1 MSRYAELFRAMYQSG
16 PDRAGAERSPAPPD
30 YAAFRILLV
39 DDEPSVLKALRR
51 VFHDE
56 ACEVLVANDARQAL
70 LLLETEPVQ
79 LVISDQRMPGM
90 SGAELLR
97 EVKQHWPATQR
108 IMLTGFAD
116 VAELMKV
123 IDEVGV
129 FKFITK
135 PWNDDDLRLTAR
147 LAFRQYQLQLEN
159 QQLRE
164 KNRHQQT
171 KLKDLSTL
179 LYDNCAAQTN
189 LLQKAGLLSA
199 DQLQQAQAAQSAEES
214 LLDCLLRL
222 QIINESALQ
231 RAFAQQLNLP
241 LADLD
246 NAPPTSE
253 MIALLPFDLC
263 QRGRLV
269 PLKLEGRWL
278 QLAMADPSDLLL
290 REHIELLTGLQ
301 LRPQVAS
308 RSAIENWLNKVMPA
322 DSAGLPAAAAAP
334 VPAPWPPARPQIPQL
349 QAGLAA
355 LRQGL
360 ECVEDALQALSAK
373 QPHCPLC
380 GATIETEDAG
390 QSF

>member
-1 MSRYAELFRAMYQSG
+1 MSRYAELFRAMYQ
-16 PDRAGAERSPAPPD
+16 PAQERVTSESLQLQAD
-30 YAAFRILLV
+30 YGSFRILLV
-39 DDEPSVLKALRR
+39 DDEPSVVKSLRR

-56 ACEVLVANDARQAL
+56 ACEILTANDARQAL
-70 LLLETEPVQ
+70 QLLETEPVQ
-79 LVISDQRMPGM
+79 LVISDHRMPGM

-97 EVKQHWPATQR
+97 EVKQRWPATQR

-116 VAELMKV
+116 IDAVMKV
-123 IDEVGV
+123 IEEVGV

-147 LAFRQYQLQLEN
+147 LAFKQYQLQREN
-159 QQLRE
+159 QRLRE
-164 KNRHQQT
+164 LNRQQQS

-189 LLQKAGLLSA
+189 LLQKAGLLSEV
-199 DQLQQAQAAQSAEES
+199 QLQQAQTALADEES

-222 QIINESALQ
+222 QIIDESSLQ
-231 RAFAQQLNLP
+231 LAFQQQLNLP
-241 LADLD
+241 PADLKSD
-246 NAPPTSE
+246 PPTPE
-253 MIALLPFDLC
+253 MIAFLPLDLC
-263 QRGRLV
+263 QRGRLI

-278 QLAMADPSDLLL
+278 HLAMADPSDLLL

-308 RSAIENWLNKVMPA
+308 RSAIEDCLKKVMPA
-322 DSAGLPAAAAAP
+322 DPDCLPAAVP
-334 VPAPWPPARPQIPQL
+334 VPETAPPPSARPHIPQL

-360 ECVEDALQALSAK
+360 DCVEDALQSLSATV
-373 QPHCPLC
+373 PYCPLC
-380 GATIETEDAG
+380 GGAIDTESAG
-390 QSF
+390 QSS